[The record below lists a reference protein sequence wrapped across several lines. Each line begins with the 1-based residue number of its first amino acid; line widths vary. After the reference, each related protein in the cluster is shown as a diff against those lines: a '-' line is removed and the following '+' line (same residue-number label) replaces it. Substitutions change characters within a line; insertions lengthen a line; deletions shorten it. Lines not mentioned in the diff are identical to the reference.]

1 MAKPELGTKRTCPDT
16 GKRFYDLN
24 KKTIVSPYTQNSWP
38 LSYFE
43 TAPTPEEADEISVL
57 EEEKEVKVFTKH
69 PAIEGEENITSKE
82 DDSSLD
88 MKYVQEIDLDD
99 DDVHDDFLEQA
110 DDDTDSDVV

>member
-24 KKTIVSPYTQNSWP
+24 KKTIASPYTQNSWP

-43 TAPTPEEADEISVL
+43 TTPPPEEADEISAL

-69 PAIEGEENITSKE
+69 PAIEGEENIISKE

-99 DDVHDDFLEQA
+99 DDHDDFLEQA
-110 DDDTDSDVV
+110 DDDADSDVV